1 LEGKAEPK
9 PCMEINSS
17 ITSDP
22 YELIYP
28 FFSPADFIDLI
39 MSKSLFLL
47 VPIALIMLTAGIYR
61 IQLKTEKL
69 PQCVKEVASNPE

>member
-1 LEGKAEPK
+1 LEGKAKPK
-9 PCMEINSS
+9 PCTEINSS

-39 MSKSLFLL
+39 MSQSLFLL
-47 VPIALIMLTAGIYR
+47 VPIAVIMLTAGIYR
-61 IQLKTEKL
+61 IKLKNRKTS
-69 PQCVKEVASNPE
+69 PMR